1 MLKKAIAQVVAGK
14 DLSRQEAIE
23 VMRQIMEGMAT
34 DAQIASLI
42 TALRMK
48 GETVEEITGF
58 TQVMREKAERVT
70 LETPLLDTCGTGGDG
85 AHTFNISTAA
95 ALVAAGAG
103 AIVAKHGNRSVSSK
117 CGSADCLSALG
128 IDLMAEPPIVEKC
141 LRDVGIG
148 FFFAPLWHKS
158 MKYAIGPRKEIGIR
172 TVFNILG
179 PMTNPAG
186 AKYQLL
192 GVYSEA
198 LVNPLAHVL
207 KNLGS
212 TQAMVV
218 HGLDGLDEITTTT
231 RTSVSELKNGQV
243 TDYEIDPKD
252 FGFPLAQKQDLA
264 GGTAEENAQLVLD
277 ILGGKKGP
285 ARDIVLLNAG
295 AALYVCGKAEDLA
308 EGIQLAAQSIDT
320 GAALNKLDLL
330 RKCIKG
336 TNCIQGTN

>member
-1 MLKKAIAQVVAGK
+1 MLKEAIAQVVAGG
-14 DLSRQEAIE
+14 DLSRQEATE

-34 DAQIASLI
+34 DAQIACFI

-58 TQVMREKAERVT
+58 TQVMREKVERVT
-70 LETPLLDTCGTGGDG
+70 VDSPVLDTCGTGGDG

-103 AIVAKHGNRSVSSK
+103 AVVAKHGNRSVSSK

-128 IDLMAEPPIVEKC
+128 IDLTAEPPVVEKC
-141 LRDVGIG
+141 LKEAGIG
-148 FFFAPLWHKS
+148 FFFAPIWHKS
-158 MKYAIGPRKEIGIR
+158 MRYAIGPRKEIGIR

-186 AKYQLL
+186 AQCQLL
-192 GVYSEA
+192 GVYDVA
-198 LVNPLAHVL
+198 LVKPLANVL

-212 TQAMVV
+212 TRAMVV
-218 HGLDGLDEITTTT
+218 HGLDGFDEITTTT
-231 RTSVSELKNGQV
+231 RTWVSELKDGQV
-243 TDYEIDPKD
+243 VDYELNPED
-252 FGFPLAQKQDLA
+252 FGIPLAKKEDLT
-264 GGTAEENAQLVLD
+264 GGTAEENARLILD

-295 AALYVCGKAEDLA
+295 AALYVYGKAENLA
-308 EGIQLAAQSIDT
+308 ESIKLAAQSIDT
-320 GAALNKLDLL
+320 GAALAKLDSL
-330 RKCIKG
+330 RQ
-336 TNCIQGTN
+336 CIQGKNESNA

>member
-1 MLKKAIAQVVAGK
+1 MLKEAISKVVAGG
-14 DLSRQEAIE
+14 DLSRQEATE

-58 TQVMREKAERVT
+58 TQVMREKAGRVT
-70 LETPLLDTCGTGGDG
+70 VGTPVLDTCGTGGDG

-95 ALVAAGAG
+95 ALVAAGGG
-103 AIVAKHGNRSVSSK
+103 AVVAKHGNRSVSSK

-128 IDLMAEPPIVEKC
+128 IDLMADPPIVERC
-141 LRDVGIG
+141 LKDAGIG

-186 AKYQLL
+186 AECQLL

-198 LVNPLAHVL
+198 LVNPLANVL

-212 TQAMVV
+212 AHAMVV

-231 RTSVSELKNGQV
+231 LTRVSELKNGQV
-243 TDYEIDPKD
+243 TDYEIDPRD

-295 AALYVCGKAEDLA
+295 AALYAYGKAEDLA
-308 EGIQLAAQSIDT
+308 AGIKLAAHSIDT
-320 GAALNKLDLL
+320 GAALAKLDSL
-330 RKCIKG
+330 RKCI
-336 TNCIQGTN
+336 QGIDF

>member
-1 MLKKAIAQVVAGK
+1 MFKEAIAQVVAGK
-14 DLSRQEAIE
+14 DLSRQEATD
-23 VMRQIMEGMAT
+23 VMRQIMEGAAT

-70 LETPLLDTCGTGGDG
+70 VETPVLDTCGTGGDG

-95 ALVAAGAG
+95 GIVAAGAG
-103 AIVAKHGNRSVSSK
+103 ATVAKHGNRSVSSK

-141 LRDVGIG
+141 LRDAGIG

-186 AKYQLL
+186 AECQLL
-192 GVYSEA
+192 GVYSET
-198 LVNPLAHVL
+198 LVNPLANVL

-218 HGLDGLDEITTTT
+218 HGLDGLDEITTTART
-231 RTSVSELKNGQV
+231 RVSELKNGQV
-243 TDYEIDPKD
+243 TDYEIDPRD

-264 GGTAEENAQLVLD
+264 GGTAEENAHLVLD
-277 ILGGKKGP
+277 ILEGKKGP

-295 AALYVCGKAEDLA
+295 AALYTYGKAEDLA
-308 EGIQLAAQSIDT
+308 AGIKLAAQSIDT
-320 GAALNKLDLL
+320 GAALAKLDLL

-336 TNCIQGTN
+336 TN

>member
-1 MLKKAIAQVVAGK
+1 MLKEAISKVVAGE
-14 DLSRQEAIE
+14 DLSRQEATE

-58 TQVMREKAERVT
+58 TLVMREKAGRVT
-70 LETPLLDTCGTGGDG
+70 VETPVLDTCGTGGDG

-95 ALVAAGAG
+95 ALVAAGGG
-103 AIVAKHGNRSVSSK
+103 AVVAKHGNRSVSSK

-128 IDLMAEPPIVEKC
+128 INLMADAPIVERC
-141 LRDVGIG
+141 LKDAGIG

-172 TVFNILG
+172 TVFNVLG

-186 AKYQLL
+186 AECQLL
-192 GVYSEA
+192 GVYSES
-198 LVNPLAHVL
+198 LVNPLANVL

-212 TQAMVV
+212 AHAMVV

-231 RTSVSELKNGQV
+231 LTRVSELKNGQV
-243 TDYEIDPKD
+243 TDYEIDPRD

-295 AALYVCGKAEDLA
+295 AALYAYGKAGDLA
-308 EGIQLAAQSIDT
+308 AGIKLAAQSIDT
-320 GAALNKLDLL
+320 AAALAKLNSL
-330 RKCIKG
+330 RKCI
-336 TNCIQGTN
+336 QGTDCSQA